1 MKRFLFATLIGNALG
16 WGAWALGWS
25 VLPLIWANVEEA
37 VGLGAVVSR
46 VAVSAM
52 MMAAPPVLIG
62 ALSAWVARRAHIWV
76 GLLSGLWSVILIQ
89 STPESFPLLSQVWF
103 APTVLILLSALF
115 GGWMMDL
122 RVQAQ
127 SLMHDG

>member
-1 MKRFLFATLIGNALG
+1 MRRILLAIAFGNG
-16 WGAWALGWS
+16 LGWS
-25 VLPLIWANVEEA
+25 AWILGWRALPLVWANA
-37 VGLGAVVSR
+37 DQGAGLGVLVGR

-62 ALSAWVARRAHIWV
+62 ALSAWLARRAQVWV

-89 STPESFPLLSQVWF
+89 STPESFPLFSQVWF

-115 GGWMMDL
+115 GGWMIDL
-122 RVQAQ
+122 RAQ
-127 SLMHDG
+127 VRSASP

>member
-1 MKRFLFATLIGNALG
+1 MRRITLAVLLGNGLG
-16 WGAWALGWS
+16 WGAWVLGWR
-25 VLPLIWANVEEA
+25 VLLWLWANMDEGA
-37 VGLGAVVSR
+37 GLGALVGR

-62 ALSAWVARRAHIWV
+62 ALSAWVARRAHVWV

-89 STPESFPLLSQVWF
+89 STPESFPLFSQVWF

-115 GGWMMDL
+115 GGWMIDL
-122 RVQAQ
+122 RAQ
-127 SLMHDG
+127 VTTYQG